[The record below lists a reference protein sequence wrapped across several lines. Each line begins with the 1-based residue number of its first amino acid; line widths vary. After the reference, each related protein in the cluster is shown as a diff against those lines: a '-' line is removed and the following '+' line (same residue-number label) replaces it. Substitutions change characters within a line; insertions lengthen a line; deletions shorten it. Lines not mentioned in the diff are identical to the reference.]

1 LKKIRIFFIL
11 ALSWFI
17 LTIILLIL
25 PGSVLPK
32 AVWLD
37 KIWADKWVHIFLF
50 GMLVILWCRYFYK
63 MSFEKKDLKKIFLWL
78 MLSGVLYGVIMEF
91 VQKYF
96 VPNRSFD
103 LGDIIADAI
112 GSLSGFF
119 YSIRQY
125 IKK

>member
-1 LKKIRIFFIL
+1 LKKNRSFFIL

-32 AVWLD
+32 ENWLD
-37 KIWADKWVHIFLF
+37 KIWADKWVHFFLF
-50 GMLVILWCRYFYK
+50 GILVILWCRFFYK
-63 MSFEKKDLKKIFLWL
+63 KGFEKKNLKKIFLWL
-78 MLSGVLYGVIMEF
+78 MLSGILYGVIMEF

-103 LGDIIADAI
+103 LGDIVSDAV